1 MTASAG
7 QWWTETRAG
16 GAELSC
22 WRHET
27 LEGSLGAAHE
37 DPSSPA
43 GRRRGALCTGAS
55 WQVPAPSLGLTSC
68 PGGEQPLG
76 LLGVGTWGAGSPQAG
91 MVLEEGGNVWLPVG
105 TPCPGLW
112 QCRAGRCWGR
122 AQRWVWVG
130 VCEIA
135 PILCCSWRWG
145 SWSQQGRSGAPGLPR
160 GRGDRGSSVPSPRRG
175 RQRGPAAGASSSS
188 WPPAGSPLP
197 PSHDW
202 SGGAAL
208 PHADTGQPGQFAVPA
223 ARSAFCLLPRPSPA
237 LPGSAR
243 CHPRRGW
250 WHGDGR
256 ATRLIS
262 CLLQAKHCPEL
273 PSCCPSRPLPP
284 PNAASRSRRREE
296 R

>member
-105 TPCPGLW
+105 TPCCGS
-112 QCRAGRCWGR
+112 AGQGGAGAELSAGCG
-122 AQRWVWVG
+122 
-130 VCEIA
+130 
-135 PILCCSWRWG
+135 WG
-145 SWSQQGRSGAPGLPR
+145 SVR
-160 GRGDRGSSVPSPRRG
+160 
-175 RQRGPAAGASSSS
+175 
-188 WPPAGSPLP
+188 LP
-197 PSHDW
+197 PS
-202 SGGAAL
+202 SAAAGGGDPGASRAGAGPLVCPVAEVTGAL
-208 PHADTGQPGQFAVPA
+208 
-223 ARSAFCLLPRPSPA
+223 LSPA
-237 LPGSAR
+237 LAGGGREAPQPEPAAALGRQLGALCPPAMTGVAGQPSPMQTRGSRGNLLSRQHAAPSACSLVPAPLCLALPAATPGGAGGTGTAE
-243 CHPRRGW
+243 PRG
-250 WHGDGR
+250 
-256 ATRLIS
+256 
-262 CLLQAKHCPEL
+262 
-273 PSCCPSRPLPP
+273 
-284 PNAASRSRRREE
+284 
-296 R
+296 